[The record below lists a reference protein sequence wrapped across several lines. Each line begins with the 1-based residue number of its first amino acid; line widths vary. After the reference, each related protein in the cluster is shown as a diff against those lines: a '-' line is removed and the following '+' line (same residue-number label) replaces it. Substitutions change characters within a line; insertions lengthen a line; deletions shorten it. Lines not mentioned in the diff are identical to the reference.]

1 MLLMVDNYD
10 SFTYNI
16 VRYLVELGEEV
27 VVRRNDE
34 LDVDSIRRLA
44 PSRIVISPGPCT
56 PAEAGI
62 SVRLIREYAA
72 CVPVLGICLG
82 HQCIATALGGQ
93 VVRAA
98 QVMHGKTSMIEHVG
112 VGLFRGLPNPYKVT
126 RYHSLVAD
134 PASLPAELTVTAWV
148 QGSREESFE
157 IMGVQHRHW
166 PLHGVQFHPESIMSE
181 HGHALLQNFLK
192 IPEATWN

>member
-16 VRYLVELGEEV
+16 VRYLVELGENVE
-27 VVRRNDE
+27 VRRNDE
-34 LDVDSIRRLA
+34 LDVDVIRKLA

-56 PAEAGI
+56 PAEAGV
-62 SVRLIREYAA
+62 SVPLIREFAA
-72 CVPVLGICLG
+72 FVPVLGICLG
-82 HQCIATALGGQ
+82 HQCIATAFGGK
-93 VVRAA
+93 VVRARR
-98 QVMHGKTSMIEHVG
+98 VMHGKTSMIEHVG
-112 VGLFRGLPNPYKVT
+112 AGLFRGLPSPYKVA

-134 PASLPAELTVTAWV
+134 PASLSTELTVTAWV
-148 QGSREESFE
+148 QGTQKDSIE

-166 PLHGVQFHPESIMSE
+166 PLCGVQFHPESIMSE
-181 HGHALLQNFLK
+181 HGHALLKNFLK

>member
-16 VRYLVELGEEV
+16 VRYLAELGEDVE
-27 VVRRNDE
+27 VRRNDE
-34 LDVDSIRRLA
+34 LDVDVIRKLA

-56 PAEAGI
+56 PAEAGV
-62 SVRLIREYAA
+62 SVPLIREFAA
-72 CVPVLGICLG
+72 FVPVLGICLG
-82 HQCIATALGGQ
+82 HQCIATAFGGK
-93 VVRAA
+93 VVRAPR
-98 QVMHGKTSMIEHVG
+98 VMHGKTSMIEHVG
-112 VGLFRGLPNPYKVT
+112 AGLFQGLPSPYKVA

-134 PASLPAELTVTAWV
+134 PASLPTELTVTAWV
-148 QGSREESFE
+148 QGTQEDSFE

>member
-16 VRYLVELGEEV
+16 VRYLVELGEDVE
-27 VVRRNDE
+27 VRRNDE
-34 LDVDSIRRLA
+34 LDLQLIQRLA

-56 PAEAGI
+56 PAEAGV
-62 SVRLIREYAA
+62 SVPLINEYAA
-72 CVPVLGICLG
+72 RVPVLGICLG
-82 HQCIATALGGQ
+82 HQCIAAALGGQ
-93 VVRAA
+93 VVRAP
-98 QVMHGKTSMIEHVG
+98 QVMHGKTSMVEHTG
-112 VGLFRGLPNPYKVT
+112 NGLFCGLPSPYKVT
-126 RYHSLVAD
+126 RYHSLVVD
-134 PASLPAELTVTAWV
+134 PDTLPAELTVTAWV
-148 QGSREESFE
+148 QGGQAQNIE
-157 IMGVQHRHW
+157 IMGIQHRYW

>member
-16 VRYLVELGEEV
+16 VRYLVELGENVE
-27 VVRRNDE
+27 VRRNDE
-34 LDVDSIRRLA
+34 LDVDVIRKLA

-56 PAEAGI
+56 PAEAGV
-62 SVRLIREYAA
+62 SVPLIREFAA
-72 CVPVLGICLG
+72 FVPVLGICLG
-82 HQCIATALGGQ
+82 HQCIATAFGGK
-93 VVRAA
+93 VVRARR
-98 QVMHGKTSMIEHVG
+98 VMHGKTSMIEHVG
-112 VGLFRGLPNPYKVT
+112 AGLFRGLPSPYKVA

-134 PASLPAELTVTAWV
+134 PASLPTELTVTAWV
-148 QGSREESFE
+148 QGTQKDSIE

-166 PLHGVQFHPESIMSE
+166 PLCGVQFHPESIMSE
-181 HGHALLQNFLK
+181 HGHALLKNFLK

>member
-16 VRYLVELGEEV
+16 VRYLVELGEDVE
-27 VVRRNDE
+27 VRRNDE
-34 LDVDSIRRLA
+34 LDVELIRRLA
-44 PSRIVISPGPCT
+44 PGRIVISPGPCT
-56 PAEAGI
+56 PAEAGV
-62 SVRLIREYAA
+62 SVSLIREYAA
-72 CVPVLGICLG
+72 RVPVMGICLG
-82 HQCIATALGGQ
+82 HQCIASALGGQ
-93 VVRAA
+93 VVRAP
-98 QVMHGKTSMIEHVG
+98 QVMHGKTSMIEHIG
-112 VGLFRGLPNPYKVT
+112 TGLFHGLPSPYKVT

-134 PASLPAELTVTAWV
+134 PDTLPTELMVTAWV
-148 QGSREESFE
+148 QGSQEQSVE

>member
-16 VRYLVELGEEV
+16 VRYLVELGEDVE
-27 VVRRNDE
+27 VRRNDE
-34 LDVDSIRRLA
+34 LDVDVIRKLA

-56 PAEAGI
+56 PAEAGV
-62 SVRLIREYAA
+62 SVPLIREFAA
-72 CVPVLGICLG
+72 FVPVLGICLG
-82 HQCIATALGGQ
+82 HQCIATAFGGK
-93 VVRAA
+93 VVRARR
-98 QVMHGKTSMIEHVG
+98 VMHGKTSMIEHVG
-112 VGLFRGLPNPYKVT
+112 AGLFRGLPSPYKVA

-134 PASLPAELTVTAWV
+134 PASLSTELTVTAWV
-148 QGSREESFE
+148 QGTQKDSIE

-166 PLHGVQFHPESIMSE
+166 PLCGVQFHPESIMSE
-181 HGHALLQNFLK
+181 HGHALLKNFLK